1 MPNNK
6 FTTQILDAYLVERT
20 PCKKLSLFIVT
31 EFVEGDLRKA
41 MDCSVQKPFTE
52 DHVIL
57 LIYNLLCAFKF
68 LKSANI
74 LHRDIKPAN
83 VLVSK
88 HCDIKFCDFGLSRS
102 QPESNIGSG
111 SGNT

>member
-6 FTTQILDAYLVERT
+6 FTTQILDAMLVERT
-20 PCKKLSLFIVT
+20 QSKKISLFIVT
-31 EFVEGDLRKA
+31 EYVEGDLRNA
-41 MDCSVQKPFTE
+41 MDCSVKKPFTE
-52 DHVIL
+52 DNVIL

-88 HCDIKFCDFGLSRS
+88 QCEIKFCDFGFSRS
-102 QPESNIGSG
+102 QPESNVCSG